1 MFNELVESSVAKKKT
16 EKGWAVTLSI
26 FVQCLILGV
35 LILLPL
41 LYTQAL
47 PHMLMNMVLTEPAPS
62 APAGPPSAASV
73 RATRPVAR
81 FMSEGVLRAPRA
93 IPSAIEIF
101 AEPALPPEPPGSN
114 GDGFESANTLGNALG
129 SIGSGSNVPAPPP
142 PPKPAQNRVKLG
154 GQVAEARLTSRVQPI
169 YPVLARQAGITGV
182 VVLHAIIAKDG
193 SVSQLEIV
201 SGHPLLVQAALDA
214 VRQWRYQPEVLNGDP
229 VEVDTT
235 ITVNFQ
241 LGR

>member
-1 MFNELVESSVAKKKT
+1 MFNDLVESSVAKKKT
-16 EKGWAVTLSI
+16 DKGWAVTLSI
-26 FVQCLILGV
+26 FVQCFILGV

-47 PHMLMNMVLTEPAPS
+47 PRVLMNMVLTAPAPP
-62 APAGPPSAASV
+62 APAAPISATAV
-73 RATRPVAR
+73 RVTRPVAR
-81 FMSEGVLRAPRA
+81 FMSGGVLRAPRA

-101 AEPALPPEPPGSN
+101 AEPALPPEPGDGETNGFQSANALSSALDSIGRGSN
-114 GDGFESANTLGNALG
+114 A
-129 SIGSGSNVPAPPP
+129 PAPPP
-142 PPKPAQNRVKLG
+142 PPQPAQSRVKLG
-154 GQVAEARLTSRVQPI
+154 GQVAEARLTNRVQPI

>member
-16 EKGWAVTLSI
+16 DKGWAVTLSI
-26 FVQCLILGV
+26 FVQCFILGV
-35 LILLPL
+35 LILIPL

-47 PHMLMNMVLTEPAPS
+47 PRVLMNIVLTAPDPPAPTAPVS
-62 APAGPPSAASV
+62 ATAV
-73 RATRPVAR
+73 RVARPIAR
-81 FMSEGVLRAPRA
+81 FMSEGVLRAPRT
-93 IPSAIEIF
+93 IPTAIEIF
-101 AEPALPPEPPGSN
+101 AEPALPPEPGGADGN
-114 GDGFESANTLGNALG
+114 GFQSANALGNALD
-129 SIGSGSNVPAPPP
+129 SIRRSSNAPTPPP
-142 PPKPAQNRVKLG
+142 PPQPAQSRVKLG
-154 GQVAEARLTSRVQPI
+154 GQVAEARLTNRVQPI

-201 SGHPLLVQAALDA
+201 SGHPLFVQAALDA

-235 ITVNFQ
+235 ITVDFQ

>member
-1 MFNELVESSVAKKKT
+1 MFNELVESSAAKKKT
-16 EKGWAVTLSI
+16 DKGWAVTLSI

-35 LILLPL
+35 LVLIPL

-47 PHMLMNMVLTEPAPS
+47 PRVLMNMVLTAPTPPTPAT
-62 APAGPPSAASV
+62 PASAAPV
-73 RATRPVAR
+73 RVTRPVAR
-81 FMSEGVLRAPRA
+81 LLTQGVLRAPRT
-93 IPSAIEIF
+93 IPSAVEIF
-101 AEPALPPEPPGSN
+101 AEPALPPEPGAV
-114 GDGFESANTLGNALG
+114 GDGFQSANALG
-129 SIGSGSNVPAPPP
+129 NSLESIGSSSNAPTPPP
-142 PPKPAQNRVKLG
+142 PPKPARSRVKLG
-154 GQVAEARLTSRVQPI
+154 GQVAEARLTNRVQPI

-241 LGR
+241 QGR